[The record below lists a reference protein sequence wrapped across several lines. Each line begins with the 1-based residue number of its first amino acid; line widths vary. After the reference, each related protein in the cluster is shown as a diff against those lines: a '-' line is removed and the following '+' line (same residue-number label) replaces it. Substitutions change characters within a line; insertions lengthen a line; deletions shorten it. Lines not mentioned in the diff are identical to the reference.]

1 MKVGPVLFCLAF
13 TALPLALPAQRQ
25 ASLGAGVGVVRYAG
39 GSSFSAFTLSP
50 ALQSLNP
57 DSYFAVSG
65 SASLLDS
72 AVWAG
77 QARADLWTM
86 LSPPARARFGC
97 AREHGVHCSRARS
110 SRSPLK
116 PRDSSAPG
124 TRTSSAA

>member
-25 ASLGAGVGVVRYAG
+25 ASLRAGVGVVRYAG
-39 GSSFSAFTLSP
+39 GSSFSAFTLPP

-72 AVWAG
+72 AARAG

-86 LSPPARARFGC
+86 LSHRTSGVRPAGRVALAPRARGD
-97 AREHGVHCSRARS
+97 AGGA
-110 SRSPLK
+110 
-116 PRDSSAPG
+116 G
-124 TRTSSAA
+124 G